1 MAKLDMAELE
11 RGHARDMAELDEQVE
26 VDFRKPE
33 LGTPQTLP
41 MHEPMDEDDGHGDDG
56 DEHGDDGHGDDGGES
71 LEPEAKRVKVEE
83 HGDDGHG
90 DDGHGESSEQQVAK
104 RQIIVQVKTE
114 QVEDDGDDDRRR
126 SGDFHRPFY
135 QQPNVKGLLVMQIK
149 NLAP

>member
-56 DEHGDDGHGDDGGES
+56 DEHGDDGHGDDG
-71 LEPEAKRVKVEE
+71 
-83 HGDDGHG
+83 
-90 DDGHGESSEQQVAK
+90 HGESSEQQVAK

-114 QVEDDGDDDRRR
+114 QLGDDGDDDRRR

-149 NLAP
+149 KLAP